1 MGPPKPP
8 MPHVAPVYRL
18 TATAL
23 GAGMWFWV
31 RRHGLLL
38 FAKSATADR
47 YAATADVPSKER
59 WYATPPLVSHI
70 RI

>member
-31 RRHGLLL
+31 RRDCRSWLGFLLTGIL
-38 FAKSATADR
+38 PVV
-47 YAATADVPSKER
+47 DVQSKER
-59 WYATPPLVSHI
+59 
-70 RI
+70 R